1 MLQYRQTSYV
11 VGLGLAGLCLM
22 SVKPPKI
29 RMPPFAA
36 LRAFEAA
43 ARHEGFVR
51 AAEELNVTPGAVAQ
65 QVKFLEGW
73 LGCRLFERRSHGV
86 ALTPHGRHSLPLL
99 TSAFDMLGTAVQT
112 LHAQAQPS
120 DIHIAAL
127 PAVAQLW
134 LSPRLPGIK
143 RAFPD
148 LRVSVTALDEP
159 PNFKRDL
166 LDLGLF
172 YSDKEVHDC
181 EAIVLFK
188 DRLVPVCAPSLRE
201 HSQLNTLADLRQ
213 QTLLRDT
220 AWTRDWSRW
229 LTAAGLHDVEPN
241 AGPAYSLYSIALQSA
256 IDGNGVLI
264 GREALITPAL
274 ADGRLVS
281 PFELRVQIEETLNML
296 VPAHRAQDPVVK
308 ELIAWMAKAR

>member
-1 MLQYRQTSYV
+1 
-11 VGLGLAGLCLM
+11 
-22 SVKPPKI
+22 
-29 RMPPFAA
+29 MPPFAA

-43 ARHEGFVR
+43 ARYEGFVR

-65 QVKFLEGW
+65 QVKFLEDW

-86 ALTPHGRHSLPLL
+86 TLTARGRHSLPLL

-112 LHAQAQPS
+112 LHAAAQPS

-134 LSPRLPGIK
+134 LSPRLPRIK
-143 RAFPD
+143 RAFPN
-148 LRVSVTALDEP
+148 LRVSVTALEEP

-166 LDLGLF
+166 VDLGLF
-172 YSDKEVHDC
+172 YSDMEANDC
-181 EAIVLFK
+181 QEIVLLT

-201 HSQLNTLADLRQ
+201 HSQLHDLADLRQ

-220 AWTRDWSRW
+220 AWTRDWDRW
-229 LTAAGLHDVEPN
+229 LSAAGLDDVEPS
-241 AGPAYSLYSIALQSA
+241 AGPGYSLYSIALQSA

-264 GREALITPAL
+264 GREALVTPAL
-274 ADGRLVS
+274 ADGRLVA
-281 PFELRVQIEETLNML
+281 PFELRVPIEETLNLL
-296 VPAHRAQDPVVK
+296 VPSHRAQNPIIK
-308 ELIAWMAKAR
+308 RLIEWIVEAR